1 MINYYDEVWNTLGS
15 YAFIAIDFSNKFA
28 HVYEE
33 IIYPAVVDA
42 GMLPIRSDEIISE
55 SENVSSQIR
64 QLIQNSR
71 IFIAD
76 ISFVRQE
83 SYANIFYELGIAIA
97 LNRPV
102 VILSQDEKIPF
113 DIQHLRIIKYELS
126 QMGKLNIRKEL
137 TLLLQKNINSS
148 ELILR
153 KMLIYPKEKNYIVY
167 GYATKEHISRVFP
180 EVDQEYDYRLKT
192 ISSEASG
199 ISKLTVAFQ
208 KIAWSMAQEK
218 FDIISVNGHRAPKEI
233 FSCGNIYIFGG
244 PGANPLFET
253 GVALAQSIYK
263 NALSI
268 LHEQLSN
275 GKRRYYIS
283 KDNEM
288 YPPEQYNLYERKR
301 DIGFVM
307 RFPNPCRKD
316 SIIVI
321 AAGIRTYGTEGA
333 IKLLVTPSLIS
344 RLNIYKDLKN
354 DRGFWALLEVSYGMN
369 EPAEQLEIIES
380 EILRER

>member
-1 MINYYDEVWNTLGS
+1 M
-15 YAFIAIDFSNKFA
+15 
-28 HVYEE
+28 
-33 IIYPAVVDA
+33 
-42 GMLPIRSDEIISE
+42 
-55 SENVSSQIR
+55 
-64 QLIQNSR
+64 
-71 IFIAD
+71 
-76 ISFVRQE
+76 
-83 SYANIFYELGIAIA
+83 
-97 LNRPV
+97 
-102 VILSQDEKIPF
+102 
-113 DIQHLRIIKYELS
+113 
-126 QMGKLNIRKEL
+126 
-137 TLLLQKNINSS
+137 
-148 ELILR
+148 
-153 KMLIYPKEKNYIVY
+153 
-167 GYATKEHISRVFP
+167 
-180 EVDQEYDYRLKT
+180 
-192 ISSEASG
+192 
-199 ISKLTVAFQ
+199 
-208 KIAWSMAQEK
+208 
-218 FDIISVNGHRAPKEI
+218 
-233 FSCGNIYIFGG
+233 
-244 PGANPLFET
+244 
-253 GVALAQSIYK
+253 AQSIYK